1 MRLKKI
7 IIALT
12 VFFFWAYFSTTCL
25 ATDFGPNDKVADVGS
40 FESYD
45 SSWDSGSS
53 SSWDSGSSW
62 DYGGSSYSGSHY
74 SSSGDSDGGSFLGF
88 IIFLIIIIVIV
99 YYSKKH
105 GSGGTTAPT
114 PSTHFN
120 TGNSG
125 LIEQQ
130 VKAVDPLFNKEVFM
144 SWARTLFIKLQEAW
158 TARDWETIRTFE
170 SVELFEQHK
179 KQLQGYIDNHQINVM
194 ERIAVLSVEL
204 AQFTQSGDKDMLT
217 VILKSRMNDYI
228 IDDRD
233 KKLLKGDKS
242 KNIYGTYRLVFVR
255 KTGVKT
261 KAGTAEVNKTN
272 CPNCGAPTTIT
283 SSGKCPYCG
292 SVITTGEH
300 DWVLSDL
307 TRIQN

>member
-1 MRLKKI
+1 MKLKKI
-7 IIALT
+7 FVVVLTIILLACLSSLSYALE
-12 VFFFWAYFSTTCL
+12 
-25 ATDFGPNDKVADVGS
+25 GPNDKVADVGS

-45 SSWDSGSS
+45 SSWDSG
-53 SSWDSGSSW
+53 GSSW
-62 DYGGSSYSGSHY
+62 SSSDYGSSW
-74 SSSGDSDGGSFLGF
+74 SSSDYGSGGSYDGDFGGFGF
-88 IIFLIIIIVIV
+88 IIFIIIIAIII
-99 YYSKKH
+99 YYSSKNKG
-105 GSGGTTAPT
+105 GSSSFT
-114 PSTHFN
+114 PSNTMPQTRFQ

-125 LIEQQ
+125 LIEQE

-144 SWARTLFIKLQEAW
+144 TWVRTLFIKLQEAW

-204 AQFTQSGDKDMLT
+204 LKFEQNGDKDVLT
-217 VILKSRMNDYI
+217 CIVRSRMNDYI

-233 KKLLKGDKS
+233 RKLIMGDKT
-242 KNIYGTYRLVFVR
+242 KNIYGTYKMTFVR

-261 KAGTAEVNKTN
+261 KAGTSEINKTN

-283 SSGKCPYCG
+283 SSGKCEYCG

-300 DWVLSDL
+300 DWVLADL
-307 TRIQN
+307 TRIKN